1 MADET
6 AITVGMPV
14 FGADERPL
22 GVVEAVTND
31 VLTVGTLQIPREAV
45 GQVSAGA
52 VHLRVAGTALAAR
65 PDNSIA
71 ATGTEGVTDMAQTGD
86 HLVVPVV
93 EERLAVGTREVNLGE
108 VEIRKRVVEETIMQ
122 PVTMRREVVE
132 VVQRDAAGREIGAQE
147 IVPTA
152 TPPEQR

>member
-6 AITVGMPV
+6 EITVGKPV
-14 FGADERPL
+14 FGADDRPL

-45 GQVSAGA
+45 GRVSAGA

-65 PDNSIA
+65 PDNSLA
-71 ATGTEGVTDMAQTGD
+71 AADTEAVTDTAQTGD

-122 PVTMRREVVE
+122 PVTVRREVVE

-147 IVPTA
+147 VIPTA

>member
-1 MADET
+1 MADKT

-45 GQVSAGA
+45 GRVSAGA
-52 VHLRVAGTALAAR
+52 VHLRVAGTALAAH
-65 PDNSIA
+65 PDNSLA
-71 ATGTEGVTDMAQTGD
+71 ATAGEVASDTTETGD

-122 PVTMRREVVE
+122 PVTVRREVVE
-132 VVQRDAAGREIGAQE
+132 VVQRDASGREIGAQE
-147 IVPTA
+147 VVPTA
-152 TPPEQR
+152 TPPEQQ

>member
-22 GVVEAVTND
+22 GVVEAVTDD

-45 GQVSAGA
+45 GRVSAGA

-65 PDNSIA
+65 PDNSLA
-71 ATGTEGVTDMAQTGD
+71 VPAGEVASDTTETGD

-122 PVTMRREVVE
+122 PVTVRREVVQ
-132 VVQRDAAGREIGAQE
+132 VVQRDASGREIGAQE
-147 IVPTA
+147 VVPTA
-152 TPPEQR
+152 TPLEQQ

>member
-1 MADET
+1 MADDT

-45 GQVSAGA
+45 GRVSAGA

-65 PDNSIA
+65 PDNSLA
-71 ATGTEGVTDMAQTGD
+71 APSGEAISDTTETGD
-86 HLVVPVV
+86 RLVVPVV
-93 EERLAVGTREVNLGE
+93 EERLAVGTREVVLGE

-122 PVTMRREVVE
+122 PVTVRREVVE
-132 VVQRDAAGREIGAQE
+132 VVQRDASGREIGAQE

-152 TPPEQR
+152 TTPEQQ

>member
-22 GVVEAVTND
+22 GVVEAVTDD
-31 VLTVGTLQIPREAV
+31 VLTVGTLQIPHEAV
-45 GQVSAGA
+45 GRVSAGA

-65 PDNSIA
+65 PDNSLA
-71 ATGTEGVTDMAQTGD
+71 ATLGELATETTETGD

-122 PVTMRREVVE
+122 PVTVRREVVE
-132 VVQRDAAGREIGAQE
+132 VVQRDASGREIGAQE
-147 IVPTA
+147 VVPTTT
-152 TPPEQR
+152 TPKQQ

>member
-45 GQVSAGA
+45 GRVSAGA

-65 PDNSIA
+65 PDNSLA
-71 ATGTEGVTDMAQTGD
+71 SPPGEAGSDTTETGD

-93 EERLAVGTREVNLGE
+93 EERLAVGTREVVLGE

-122 PVTMRREVVE
+122 PVTVRREVVE
-132 VVQRDAAGREIGAQE
+132 VVQRDASGREIGAQE

-152 TPPEQR
+152 TTPEQQ

>member
-22 GVVEAVTND
+22 GVVEAVTDD

-65 PDNSIA
+65 PDSSLA
-71 ATGTEGVTDMAQTGD
+71 AAAGEAVSDTTETGD

-122 PVTMRREVVE
+122 PVTVRREVVE
-132 VVQRDAAGREIGAQE
+132 VVQRDASGREIGAQE
-147 IVPTA
+147 IVPTTT
-152 TPPEQR
+152 TPERQ